1 MIRKIFLLKIW
12 CVRIVPCVLVI
23 SLGIAVAQ
31 RFHIKWKNFS
41 HLHNTDETYEFL
53 KRFKGL
59 KRVDNYIR
67 AYKQYEVRLTAP
79 GLTSEERETLLLD
92 KEREKEELETYKTVE
107 RIVAQR
113 EAADGS
119 VEYFCKWTGLNYE
132 HCTWEAQD
140 EVRTI
145 AKNELDAYRV
155 REAEAKYPYKSA
167 VYPKHQRPAF
177 EKITEDPPYITATGG
192 ELKDFQLTGLNWL
205 AYLWAKGENGILA
218 DEMGLGKVRTA
229 LASLLIP
236 YADGL
241 LQTVQTVAFLSYLF
255 NQMRQYG
262 PFLVIVPLSTIT
274 AWQSQFATWAP
285 ELNVITYIGTA
296 PAREVIRKY
305 EFGPSNKKL
314 KLNVLLTT
322 YELTLR
328 DSKELGDIKWQ
339 VLAVDEAHRLK
350 NSESQLYEALRAFAA
365 ASKLLITGTPLQ
377 NSVKGAFRK
386 EHPRISH
393 SRNLSFRA
401 ALADA
406 FLDAGKM

>member
-1 MIRKIFLLKIW
+1 
-12 CVRIVPCVLVI
+12 
-23 SLGIAVAQ
+23 
-31 RFHIKWKNFS
+31 
-41 HLHNTDETYEFL
+41 
-53 KRFKGL
+53 
-59 KRVDNYIR
+59 
-67 AYKQYEVRLTAP
+67 
-79 GLTSEERETLLLD
+79 
-92 KEREKEELETYKTVE
+92 
-107 RIVAQR
+107 
-113 EAADGS
+113 
-119 VEYFCKWTGLNYE
+119 
-132 HCTWEAQD
+132 
-140 EVRTI
+140 
-145 AKNELDAYRV
+145 
-155 REAEAKYPYKSA
+155 
-167 VYPKHQRPAF
+167 
-177 EKITEDPPYITATGG
+177 
-192 ELKDFQLTGLNWL
+192 
-205 AYLWAKGENGILA
+205 
-218 DEMGLGKVRTA
+218 
-229 LASLLIP
+229 
-236 YADGL
+236 
-241 LQTVQTVAFLSYLF
+241 
-255 NQMRQYG
+255 MRQYG